1 MPAHTPVPLQ
11 TRLKRW
17 LISGLAFITSVAC
30 TVLGI
35 DLGPPTPM
43 CYEAPAYTPSH
54 KSFVMTRPYPHPHRS
69 ELLTRPRFPICLKR
83 PKSNATSSHPKFC
96 SRPRQSRRAAMR
108 YASGCWRKA
117 ASRRMWRGSCEDG
130 IQTHP
135 G

>member
-43 CYEAPAYTPSH
+43 CYEAPAYTPTPQILCYEPTIPPPTPVRATH
-54 KSFVMTRPYPHPHRS
+54 KTALPNLPKATQIACYIISP
-69 ELLTRPRFPICLKR
+69 EILLTPTPEPESRDALRERMLAEGRFPADVAREL
-83 PKSNATSSHPKFC
+83 
-96 SRPRQSRRAAMR
+96 
-108 YASGCWRKA
+108 
-117 ASRRMWRGSCEDG
+117 
-130 IQTHP
+130 
-135 G
+135 